1 MRHLMT
7 FIVRLWLDERTPSP
21 AWEGQVECVA
31 DSEQL
36 LIHTPEELLAFI
48 AAHTA
53 AVPEQPLPGAL
64 PEAREP
70 IAERYQK

>member
-7 FIVRLWLDERTPSP
+7 FIVRLWLDERTPAP
-21 AWEGQVECVA
+21 TWEGQVECVA

-48 AAHTA
+48 ATHTA
-53 AVPEQPLPGAL
+53 AAPAQPLPGAL
-64 PEAREP
+64 PETREP
-70 IAERYQK
+70 VAESRQK